1 MEVIDD
7 AVSGLDTF
15 NAKVVQILIYIL
27 LLFVTL
33 VILDLLKAWFI
44 NLSALSIKSG
54 FLKRIFKK
62 NLNEFQN
69 ENNSKYMSTLTNDY
83 DLIETN
89 YLESIILMIDSIAT
103 FAAGIYLF
111 AIIDP
116 IIILITFG
124 LMVINVI
131 VSYFGSKP
139 VNKHNEERS
148 IMLGNYTAYIK
159 EVLSAFHIIKT
170 NNLQDKIKKDY
181 YNKSEQ
187 VQKKGYVIDKIHS
200 FIFAL
205 QNTNFTITFTALLLI
220 IAYMSI
226 TGDIT
231 FGAVVLISQSSEK
244 LIWPIT
250 NFTETLPKLMSVK
263 SIIKR
268 MDKSLENIS
277 NYEETI
283 DFNTFTSKIELK
295 DVKFAYDDNVVLDGA
310 NLEFQKGKKYLIVG
324 PSGGGK
330 STVLRLL
337 RKYFNPNDGEITI
350 DGIPLKDIKK
360 EQYFNC
366 IANIE
371 QNVFLF
377 EDSIKNNLTLY
388 KDYTEDEIN
397 DALKRAGLD
406 EFIKSLPKGIET
418 IIYDNGKNISG
429 GERSR
434 IAIARGLLNKSQI
447 IILDEA
453 FASLDYDRASEI
465 EKSILNLENVTVINV
480 SHVIIK
486 ENKDQYDQVYVVNKK
501 KVLTLVNEE

>member
-1 MEVIDD
+1 
-7 AVSGLDTF
+7 
-15 NAKVVQILIYIL
+15 
-27 LLFVTL
+27 
-33 VILDLLKAWFI
+33 
-44 NLSALSIKSG
+44 
-54 FLKRIFKK
+54 
-62 NLNEFQN
+62 
-69 ENNSKYMSTLTNDY
+69 
-83 DLIETN
+83 
-89 YLESIILMIDSIAT
+89 
-103 FAAGIYLF
+103 
-111 AIIDP
+111 
-116 IIILITFG
+116 
-124 LMVINVI
+124 MVINVI
-131 VSYFGSKP
+131 ISYFGSKP

-170 NNLQDKIKKDY
+170 NNLNDKVKNDY

-187 VQKKGYVIDKIHS
+187 VQKKGYVIDRIQS

-205 QNTNFTITFTALLLI
+205 QNTNFAITFTALLLI

-226 TGDIT
+226 TGDLT
-231 FGAVVLISQSSEK
+231 FGAVVLIAQSSEK
-244 LIWPIT
+244 LIWPISS
-250 NFTETLPKLMSVK
+250 FTETLPKLMSVK

-283 DFNTFTSKIELK
+283 DFNGFNSKIELK

-350 DGIPLKDIKK
+350 DGIPLRDIKK

-388 KDYTEDEIN
+388 KDYTDDEIN

-406 EFIKSLPKGIET
+406 EFISSLPLGIET

-447 IILDEA
+447 IFLDEA

-486 ENKDQYDQVYVVNKK
+486 ENQDQYDQVYVVNKK
-501 KVLTLVNEE
+501 KTLRLVNEE